1 MHEATEKEGTLETF
15 SNDNFDQPPF
25 SKQRG
30 YQARVTQGAPFCQ
43 DRTITGKYQPRVDA
57 CLIGTQGRFCTAW
70 TLKPVLGFAFI
81 CFYICQVELLEAS
94 KLLIYS
100 TVKSI
105 RSLPRHFAN
114 V

>member
-15 SNDNFDQPPF
+15 SNDNFDQPP
-25 SKQRG
+25 
-30 YQARVTQGAPFCQ
+30 ARVTQGAPFCH
-43 DRTITGKYQPRVDA
+43 DWTITGKYQPRVDA

-70 TLKPVLGFAFI
+70 TLEPVLGFAFI